1 LRTNTIKNCQT
12 HKRCTDTT
20 ASVTR
25 MTSTWA
31 TGQQHQ
37 ITFGEQS
44 AWITEVGAT
53 LRSYADAKG
62 EMIDG
67 VGPDEPISAGR
78 GQTLMPWP
86 NRVKDGKYTFN
97 GKNQQLPITEVPKN
111 NSSHGLLR
119 WVNWQLVERSAA
131 SITLAVES
139 HPQPG
144 YPHSFTA
151 SMIYALSAN
160 GLEVRMDATNSG
172 PSALPFGMGSHPYF
186 TTGTD
191 SVDVNTL
198 TCHAAQYLES
208 DEQAIPTRAVAVDAT
223 TDFCQ
228 TRALKGEPLNLC
240 YLQLGRDSNGRANID
255 VLRNDGDGGVRV
267 WMDSTFDYVMVYTG
281 DDVPQPERQRK
292 GIAIEP
298 MTCAPDAFNN
308 GMGLVTLQPGETISG
323 VWGVSRM

>member
-1 LRTNTIKNCQT
+1 
-12 HKRCTDTT
+12 
-20 ASVTR
+20 

-53 LRSYADAKG
+53 LRSYSDAQG
-62 EMIDG
+62 GMIDG
-67 VGPDEPISAGR
+67 VAADEPISAGR

-86 NRVKDGKYTFN
+86 NRVKDGKYSFS

-119 WVNWQLVERSAA
+119 WVNWQPVLTSNA
-131 SITLAVES
+131 SVTLACES

-144 YPHSFTA
+144 FPHSFKA
-151 SMIYALSAN
+151 SMTYTLSAS
-160 GLEVRMDATNSG
+160 GLEVRMEATNTG
-172 PSALPFGMGSHPYF
+172 PTAMPFGMGSHPYF

-191 SVDVNTL
+191 SVDDNTL
-198 TCHAAQYLES
+198 LCDAAHYLES
-208 DEQAIPTRAVAVDAT
+208 DEQAIPTKSVAVDAT
-223 TDFCQ
+223 TDF
-228 TRALKGEPLNLC
+228 RDARPLKGEPLNLC
-240 YLQLGRDSNGRANID
+240 YLQLGRDEAGRANVD
-255 VLRNDGDGGVRV
+255 VTRNDGEGGVRV
-267 WMDSTFDYVMVYTG
+267 WMDSAFDYVMIYTG

-308 GMGLVTLQPGETISG
+308 GMGLITLEPGETVTG
-323 VWGVSRM
+323 TWGVSRI